1 MRPFLIV
8 DSHRASSF
16 TSVSFY
22 FTVELLGGK
31 SDGRGSVKQVR
42 RGNDRLDAKRGAR
55 RAGRRSAC
63 RFPPRIN
70 EWVSQRGA
78 QADVCT
84 LKGWK
89 GGRGKRMKGV
99 EFVGYEFPRAG
110 PPRRR
115 PGTEA
120 CRIRVPCICNEGC
133 APPTRRWQC
142 RCARC
147 IKAQPMADY
156 RRSRPRASNSFYAPR
171 YLSSPGHWNA
181 IPRAD
186 DLYLANARPRGRMSH
201 VPSLCLYRSP
211 SKISRSAEPRYAWH
225 VRTSTIGAT
234 IRLRI
239 ESERSTLKN
248 LRLQSYTGFLFF
260 EIFSHPPSS
269 SSGGGKI

>member
-1 MRPFLIV
+1 MCALK
-8 DSHRASSF
+8 
-16 TSVSFY
+16 
-22 FTVELLGGK
+22 GGK
-31 SDGRGSVKQVR
+31 
-42 RGNDRLDAKRGAR
+42 GNE
-55 RAGRRSAC
+55 RS
-63 RFPPRIN
+63 
-70 EWVSQRGA
+70 G
-78 QADVCT
+78 VC
-84 LKGWK
+84 W
-89 GGRGKRMKGV
+89 
-99 EFVGYEFPRAG
+99 YEFPRAG
-110 PPRRR
+110 PPDR
-115 PGTEA
+115 TEA

-156 RRSRPRASNSFYAPR
+156 RRSRAREQQFYAPR

-211 SKISRSAEPRYAWH
+211 SKISRSAEARYAWH

-248 LRLQSYTGFLFF
+248 LGLESYTGFFWHFFFSFPFFGENLRDGNLFGDDNLKRIERSVF
-260 EIFSHPPSS
+260 VIAFTRRCWKWKDNLMWWADKIFNNGFLASS
-269 SSGGGKI
+269 CRSVNFKMDIIFACINKSIYFLLVSVAINE